1 MRTFLSWGI
10 GVTLI
15 ATIILGGSAT
25 AENVTPIEKVTLGA
39 QYQLSGPYQSKNLSV
54 FLVHGK
60 AGIKG
65 KRFISLAEALEKGV
79 VTIDETG
86 DVNRLSATNH
96 SDTDFVF
103 IQSGDIVKGGR
114 QDRTLSQDAILPPKS
129 KKNILDSFCVEQGRW
144 RKRGTESVTKFSSS
158 KKGLTSKQ
166 LKLAAKKA
174 KSQQAVWKAV
184 AQEQEQL
191 GHKMGKSVRK
201 AASATSLQLSLE
213 DKDVEKKSREYQ
225 QALLP
230 IGKKEKDAIGF
241 AFAINGKFNT
251 ADIYGDP
258 ALFQKLWPKLIETA
272 AYEAISSY
280 DGKMTHTQAKTNDV
294 QTHLLDALSSSKKME
309 KSNTSTQRTAG
320 ETRQNY
326 AFETKD
332 EKDQTVHINVIK
344 K

>member
-1 MRTFLSWGI
+1 MRVFLHWGV

-15 ATIILGGSAT
+15 AALMFGSSAA
-25 AENVTPIEKVTLGA
+25 AEQASPIERVMLGTKFK
-39 QYQLSGPYQSKNLSV
+39 LSGPYQCKNLSV

-60 AGIKG
+60 SGIKG
-65 KRFISLAEALEKGV
+65 KRFISLAEALDKGV

-86 DVNRLSATNH
+86 DVNHLSATNH
-96 SDTDFVF
+96 SDADFVF

-114 QDRTLSQDAILPPKS
+114 QDRTLSQDVILPPKS
-129 KKNILDSFCVEQGRW
+129 RKIVLDSFCVEQGRW
-144 RKRGTESVTKFSSS
+144 RKRGKESVAKFSSS
-158 KKGLTSKQ
+158 KKGLSSKQ

-191 GHKMGKSVRK
+191 GRKMGKSVRK

-213 DKDVEKKSREYQ
+213 DKDVEKKSLEYQ
-225 QALLP
+225 QTLLP
-230 IGKKEKDAIGF
+230 IGKKEKDVIGF

-258 ALFQKLWPKLIETA
+258 DLFQKLWPKLIETA

-280 DGKMTHTQAKTNDV
+280 DATMTSAPAKTKDV
-294 QTHLLDALSSSKKME
+294 QTHLLDALNSRKKKE
-309 KSNTSTQRTAG
+309 KSNKSTQRTAG
-320 ETRQNY
+320 ETRQNHT
-326 AFETKD
+326 FETKD
-332 EKDQTVHINVIK
+332 EKDQTVHINIIK